1 MIRARQNLSMI
12 LSIILAA
19 LLVLWAVINIKGCV
33 AALTWHQISTHIWQP
48 TTITYTID
56 YSGTTPQAMLYLKE
70 DNPSSSDTATQPS
83 PASLGTPVDIAHND
97 DNTLTLSADV
107 TPGQATLNYRTLGA
121 TDIKIS
127 QELTPNIDTVIR
139 HASIIN
145 PDSPNNTANTNN
157 PANPAV
163 SFTTFVAPGINR
175 NMELTATVSLLDD
188 KNNKHD
194 LGSHII
200 HANEATTLD
209 IFDADHPIT
218 SVPQSKYRCLLT
230 ITGNNPEITDGR
242 NNDINAAAFVG
253 GIDTV
258 DISRHSTTHKAG
270 Q

>member
-56 YSGTTPQAMLYLKE
+56 YSGATPQAMLYLKE

-145 PDSPNNTANTNN
+145 PDSPNNTAN
-157 PANPAV
+157 PAV

-175 NMELTATVSLLDD
+175 NIELTATVSLLDD

-209 IFDADHPIT
+209 IFDADHPIA
-218 SVPQSKYRCLLT
+218 SVPQGKQGKYRCLLT
-230 ITGNNPEITDGR
+230 VTGKNPEVTDGR
-242 NNDINAAAFVG
+242 NDDINAATFVG
-253 GIDTV
+253 DIDT
-258 DISRHSTTHKAG
+258 TTIGTTNKAG
-270 Q
+270 R

>member
-12 LSIILAA
+12 LSIVLAA
-19 LLVLWAVINIKGCV
+19 LLVSWAVINIKGCV
-33 AALTWHQISTHIWQP
+33 AALTWHQMSVRIWQP

-56 YSGTTPQAMLYLKE
+56 YSGATPQAMLYLKE

-97 DNTLTLSADV
+97 DNTLTLSANV

-127 QELTPNIDTVIR
+127 QELTPNIDTIIR
-139 HASIIN
+139 HASII
-145 PDSPNNTANTNN
+145 N

-175 NMELTATVSLLDD
+175 NIELTATVSLLDD

-209 IFDADHPIT
+209 VFDADHPIS
-218 SVPQSKYRCLLT
+218 SVPQNKQGKYRCLLT
-230 ITGNNPEITDGR
+230 VTGKNPEVTDGR
-242 NNDINAAAFVG
+242 NDDINAATFVG
-253 GIDTV
+253 DIDTATTATT
-258 DISRHSTTHKAG
+258 STANKAG
-270 Q
+270 R

>member
-12 LSIILAA
+12 LSIVLAA
-19 LLVLWAVINIKGCV
+19 LLVSWAVINIKGCV
-33 AALTWHQISTHIWQP
+33 AALTWHQMSVHIWQP
-48 TTITYTID
+48 TTITYTIN
-56 YSGTTPQAMLYLKE
+56 YSGATPQAMLYLKE
-70 DNPSSSDTATQPS
+70 DTPSISDAATQS
-83 PASLGTPVDIAHND
+83 PLGIPVDIAHND

-145 PDSPNNTANTNN
+145 T
-157 PANPAV
+157 ANPAV
-163 SFTTFVAPGINR
+163 SFTTFIAPGINR
-175 NMELTATVSLLDD
+175 NMELTATISLLDD
-188 KNNKHD
+188 TNNKHD

-209 IFDADHPIT
+209 VFDADHPIA
-218 SVPQSKYRCLLT
+218 SVPQGKYRCLLT
-230 ITGNNPEITDGR
+230 ITGKNPEMTDGR
-242 NNDINAAAFVG
+242 NDDINAATFVG
-253 GIDTV
+253 DIDTATTATT
-258 DISRHSTTHKAG
+258 STANKAG

>member
-12 LSIILAA
+12 LSIVLAA
-19 LLVLWAVINIKGCV
+19 LLVSWAVINIKGCV
-33 AALTWHQISTHIWQP
+33 AALTWHQMSVHIWQP
-48 TTITYTID
+48 TTITYTIN
-56 YSGTTPQAMLYLKE
+56 YSGATPQAMLYLKE
-70 DNPSSSDTATQPS
+70 DTPSISDAATQS
-83 PASLGTPVDIAHND
+83 PLGIPVDIAHND

-145 PDSPNNTANTNN
+145 T
-157 PANPAV
+157 ANPAV
-163 SFTTFVAPGINR
+163 SFTTFIAPGINR
-175 NMELTATVSLLDD
+175 NMELTATISLLDD
-188 KNNKHD
+188 TNNKHD

-209 IFDADHPIT
+209 VFDADHPIA
-218 SVPQSKYRCLLT
+218 SVPQGKYRCLLT
-230 ITGNNPEITDGR
+230 ITGKNPEMTDGR
-242 NNDINAAAFVG
+242 NDDINAATFVG
-253 GIDTV
+253 DIDTATTATT
-258 DISRHSTTHKAG
+258 STANKAE

>member
-12 LSIILAA
+12 LSIVLAV
-19 LLVLWAVINIKGCV
+19 LLVSWAVINIKGCV
-33 AALTWHQISTHIWQP
+33 AALTWHQMSVHIWQP
-48 TTITYTID
+48 MTITYTID

-127 QELTPNIDTVIR
+127 QELTPNIDTIIR
-139 HASIIN
+139 HASII
-145 PDSPNNTANTNN
+145 N

-175 NMELTATVSLLDD
+175 NIELTATVSLLDD
-188 KNNKHD
+188 TNNKHD

-209 IFDADHPIT
+209 VFDADHPIS
-218 SVPQSKYRCLLT
+218 SVPQSKQGKYRCLLT
-230 ITGNNPEITDGR
+230 VTGKNPEVTDGR
-242 NNDINAAAFVG
+242 NDDINAATFVG
-253 GIDTV
+253 DIDTATTATT
-258 DISRHSTTHKAG
+258 STANKAG
-270 Q
+270 R

>member
-12 LSIILAA
+12 LSIILAV
-19 LLVLWAVINIKGCV
+19 LLVSWSVINIKGCV
-33 AALTWHQISTHIWQP
+33 AALTWHQMSVHIWQP
-48 TTITYTID
+48 TTITYTIN
-56 YSGTTPQAMLYLKE
+56 YSGATPQAMLYLKE

-127 QELTPNIDTVIR
+127 QELTPNIDTIIR
-139 HASIIN
+139 HASII
-145 PDSPNNTANTNN
+145 N

-175 NMELTATVSLLDD
+175 NIELTATVSLLDD

-200 HANEATTLD
+200 HANEATTLNV
-209 IFDADHPIT
+209 FDADHPIS
-218 SVPQSKYRCLLT
+218 SVPQSKQGKYRCLLT
-230 ITGNNPEITDGR
+230 VTGKNPEVTDGR
-242 NNDINAAAFVG
+242 NDDINTATFVG
-253 GIDTV
+253 DIDTATTATT
-258 DISRHSTTHKAG
+258 STANKAG
-270 Q
+270 R

>member
-12 LSIILAA
+12 LSIVLAA
-19 LLVLWAVINIKGCV
+19 LLVSWAVINIKGCV
-33 AALTWHQISTHIWQP
+33 AALTWHQMSVHIWQP
-48 TTITYTID
+48 TTITYTIN
-56 YSGTTPQAMLYLKE
+56 YSGATPQAMLYLKE
-70 DNPSSSDTATQPS
+70 NTPSISDAATQS
-83 PASLGTPVDIAHND
+83 PLGIPVDIAHND

-145 PDSPNNTANTNN
+145 T
-157 PANPAV
+157 ANPAV
-163 SFTTFVAPGINR
+163 SFTTFIAPGINR
-175 NMELTATVSLLDD
+175 NMELTATISLLDD
-188 KNNKHD
+188 TNNKHD

-209 IFDADHPIT
+209 VFDADHPIA
-218 SVPQSKYRCLLT
+218 SVPQGKYRCLLT
-230 ITGNNPEITDGR
+230 ITGKNPEMTDGR
-242 NNDINAAAFVG
+242 NDDINAATFVG
-253 GIDTV
+253 DIDTATTATT
-258 DISRHSTTHKAG
+258 STANKAG

>member
-12 LSIILAA
+12 LSIVLAA
-19 LLVLWAVINIKGCV
+19 LLVSWAVINIKGCV
-33 AALTWHQISTHIWQP
+33 AALTWHQMSVHIWQP
-48 TTITYTID
+48 TTITYTIN
-56 YSGTTPQAMLYLKE
+56 YSGATPQAMLYLKE
-70 DNPSSSDTATQPS
+70 DRENNPSSSDADIQSS

-97 DNTLTLSADV
+97 NNTLTLSADV

-145 PDSPNNTANTNN
+145 PDSPNNTV
-157 PANPAV
+157 NPAV
-163 SFTTFVAPGINR
+163 SFTTFIAPGINR
-175 NMELTATVSLLDD
+175 NIELTATISLLDD
-188 KNNKHD
+188 TNNKHD
-194 LGSHII
+194 LGSHVI

-209 IFDADHPIT
+209 VFDADHPIA
-218 SVPQSKYRCLLT
+218 SVPQGKYRCLLT

-242 NNDINAAAFVG
+242 NNNINAAAFVG
-253 GIDTV
+253 NIDTV

>member
-12 LSIILAA
+12 LSIVLAA
-19 LLVLWAVINIKGCV
+19 LLVSWAVINIKGCI
-33 AALTWHQISTHIWQP
+33 AALTWHQMSVRIWQP

-56 YSGTTPQAMLYLKE
+56 YSGATPQAMLYLKE
-70 DNPSSSDTATQPS
+70 DNPSSSDKTTQPS

-97 DNTLTLSADV
+97 DNTLTLSANV

-145 PDSPNNTANTNN
+145 P
-157 PANPAV
+157 ANPSV

-175 NMELTATVSLLDD
+175 NIKLTATISLLDD
-188 KNNKHD
+188 TNNKHD

-200 HANEATTLD
+200 HANEAITLD
-209 IFDADHPIT
+209 VFDADHPIA
-218 SVPQSKYRCLLT
+218 SVPQGKYRCLLT
-230 ITGNNPEITDGR
+230 VTGNNPETTDGQ
-242 NNDINAAAFVG
+242 NDDINAATFVG
-253 GIDTV
+253 DIDTAA
-258 DISRHSTTHKAG
+258 TGTANKAG